1 MLPPFDNVARHLEV
15 LFAASCCCCVVFAV
29 LLLLLFLPCFVY
41 VLFACNLRVCCDS
54 NCKCCFGRNVL
65 RPLWVDY
72 PFVLRLP
79 SSMLLLLI
87 HSCAQV
93 PQRTRSDLN
102 LYLALFCG
110 SGGEVRGAGGAGEMS
125 WGVEWG

>member
-1 MLPPFDNVARHLEV
+1 M
-15 LFAASCCCCVVFAV
+15 
-29 LLLLLFLPCFVY
+29 
-41 VLFACNLRVCCDS
+41 
-54 NCKCCFGRNVL
+54 
-65 RPLWVDY
+65 
-72 PFVLRLP
+72 LRLP

-110 SGGEVRGAGGAGEMS
+110 SGGEVRGEEDVLVGQ
-125 WGVEWG
+125 VK